1 MMTVDA
7 NHKNIKQ
14 DPEALSRDGRLPGS
28 PEQSSASDVT
38 DSTRRTNVKFE
49 VQDNDKENFDDEP
62 PLSQQSLGLSQ
73 TDETIR
79 RLHRDGEINNVVG
92 SQSLLS
98 QELYAYRNPGD
109 DNGSED
115 AEDLQ
120 AIHSSQ
126 VENETGTSMAKRL
139 GLLSQD
145 YSDKEEE
152 KKPEVK
158 QAIKKEAPKVHPLLQ
173 QDEPE
178 EEDYESQ
185 QEEAQ
190 RPAAP
195 LTPVPQSASSSRLS
209 TLRDTPIRQSQV
221 FGSLLDAV
229 QKLTEQEEV
238 DGVFSHAVA
247 QEQLEEEEIP
257 PPLPSP
263 RKRKSSPAEVKGT
276 KAANKRKKKLQQ
288 EQEAQERAKR
298 AAGLAEQ
305 TVANPEMAKR
315 LLLSMALVR
324 ENPRSSPETWP
335 ARGSVVQEGFF
346 WAHYPPLEAVLKAK
360 MEKYYELSTTKCQ
373 SAHQQIFNNGL
384 VVLVKEAA
392 KEQGWSFDTCFSD
405 KSLRDRIRCYY
416 KTHIQ
421 NAKKRLKTMIR
432 NPTKRAN
439 AKHLCEHLDLI
450 EQHKNEKKEMEKNA
464 QSDDDTAAMSDEP
477 ESPDTLNRSRRG
489 RIRSRVKR

>member
-1 MMTVDA
+1 MDIMMTVDA

-14 DPEALSRDGRLPGS
+14 APEAISHDVRLPES
-28 PEQSSASDVT
+28 PQESSASDDT
-38 DSTRRTNVKFE
+38 DSPRRTSVKFE
-49 VQDNDKENFDDEP
+49 VEDNDKENFDDEP
-62 PLSQQSLGLSQ
+62 PLSQQSFGLSQ

-98 QELYAYRNPGD
+98 QELYAIRNPEN

-115 AEDLQ
+115 EEDLE

-145 YSDKEEE
+145 YSSDKEEE
-152 KKPEVK
+152 EKPDVK
-158 QAIKKEAPKVHPLLQ
+158 EEAIKKEAPKVHPLLQ
-173 QDEPE
+173 QDDA
-178 EEDYESQ
+178 EEDDYDSQ

-190 RPAAP
+190 KPAAP
-195 LTPVPQSASSSRLS
+195 LTPLPQSAPSSRLS

-247 QEQLEEEEIP
+247 QEQLGEP
-257 PPLPSP
+257 MPLPSSP
-263 RKRKSSPAEVKGT
+263 RKRKSSPSEAKGT

-298 AAGLAEQ
+298 AAALAEQ

-335 ARGSVVQEGFF
+335 TRGSVVQEGFF
-346 WAHYPPLEAVLKAK
+346 WAHYPPLEAGK
-360 MEKYYELSTTKCQ
+360 
-373 SAHQQIFNNGL
+373 
-384 VVLVKEAA
+384 
-392 KEQGWSFDTCFSD
+392 
-405 KSLRDRIRCYY
+405 
-416 KTHIQ
+416 
-421 NAKKRLKTMIR
+421 
-432 NPTKRAN
+432 
-439 AKHLCEHLDLI
+439 
-450 EQHKNEKKEMEKNA
+450 
-464 QSDDDTAAMSDEP
+464 
-477 ESPDTLNRSRRG
+477 
-489 RIRSRVKR
+489 